1 MTTLNEIELENCTNC
16 ELSPASALEQREDAT
31 RVLQLGFAAAESAGS
46 RALEVPERSQLPGN
60 QPHHKAERQQ
70 CRFSDPHGHQE
81 HSPKTQ
87 GGIETGLEHF
97 EEKPMKKID
106 PDDPKLTAYALGELD
121 ASERAAIEAALEAHP
136 EWRALV
142 DEIQQTA
149 ALLSN
154 ATPALLKSSK
164 SLRLQLRVNAKTKK
178 VLPKCLNR

>member
-1 MTTLNEIELENCTNC
+1 
-16 ELSPASALEQREDAT
+16 
-31 RVLQLGFAAAESAGS
+31 
-46 RALEVPERSQLPGN
+46 
-60 QPHHKAERQQ
+60 
-70 CRFSDPHGHQE
+70 
-81 HSPKTQ
+81 
-87 GGIETGLEHF
+87 
-97 EEKPMKKID
+97 MKKID